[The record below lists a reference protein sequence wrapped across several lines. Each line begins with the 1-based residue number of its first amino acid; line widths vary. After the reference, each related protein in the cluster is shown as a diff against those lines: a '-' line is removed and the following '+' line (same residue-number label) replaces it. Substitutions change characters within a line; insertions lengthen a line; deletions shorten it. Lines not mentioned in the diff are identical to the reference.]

1 MVKLEAHNFSPKVQI
16 LSNEIFKII
25 MMSKISQLI
34 KTPRITKITKSK
46 SLKLLQNPQKRVIC
60 IKVLTISPKKPNSA
74 NRRVTKVKIVQT
86 KELLTAKIPG
96 EGHNIQQHSTLLIR
110 GGKARDL
117 IGVRYIAI
125 RGKFDL
131 LGVKNRKTS
140 KSIYGVKI

>member
-1 MVKLEAHNFSPKVQI
+1 
-16 LSNEIFKII
+16 
-25 MMSKISQLI
+25 MSKISQLI

>member
-1 MVKLEAHNFSPKVQI
+1 
-16 LSNEIFKII
+16 

-74 NRRVTKVKIVQT
+74 NRRVTKVKIIQT

-140 KSIYGVKI
+140 KSIYGVKN